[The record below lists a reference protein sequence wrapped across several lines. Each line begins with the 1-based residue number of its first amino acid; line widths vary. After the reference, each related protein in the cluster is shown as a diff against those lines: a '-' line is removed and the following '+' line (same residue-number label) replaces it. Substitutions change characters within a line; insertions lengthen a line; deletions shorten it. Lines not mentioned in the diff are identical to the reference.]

1 MKRVFSLLFSVLI
14 LLSGMH
20 LTVASHLCGG
30 ELAAVKCSVTGEMA
44 SCGMQ
49 ESQQPVPGNGT
60 IESGCCKN
68 SVAVCKSDGNYLFSF
83 QKLKAVPPVKAPL
96 LQIALCHPL
105 PEVVLSK
112 TYHSMVGPP
121 VPTGYNSVDQS
132 FICVF
137 II

>member
-30 ELAAVKCSVTGEMA
+30 ELAAVKCSLTGELA

-49 ESQQPVPGNGT
+49 ESQIPVSGNGA
-60 IESGCCKN
+60 IESDCCKN
-68 SVAVCKSDGNYLFSF
+68 RIASCESDGNFFSPSRE
-83 QKLKAVPPVKAPL
+83 LKELPSFKAPNYVAVLCNGNPSLFL
-96 LQIALCHPL
+96 L
-105 PEVVLSK
+105 K

-121 VPTGYNSVDQS
+121 ITSHCSVVQQS

>member
-30 ELAAVKCSVTGEMA
+30 ELAAVKCSLTGEKA
-44 SCGMQ
+44 GCGMQ
-49 ESQQPVPGNGT
+49 EAQIPVSGNSVF
-60 IESGCCKN
+60 ESDCCKN
-68 SVAVCKSDGNYLFSF
+68 RIASCESDGNYFSPSREI
-83 QKLKAVPPVKAPL
+83 KEPISVKAP
-96 LQIALCHPL
+96 AY
-105 PEVVLSK
+105 VAVLSNNNPSFVLIK

-121 VPTGYNSVDQS
+121 VTSPCNAVEQS
-132 FICVF
+132 IICVF

>member
-1 MKRVFSLLFSVLI
+1 MKRVFSLLFAVLI

-30 ELAAVKCSVTGEMA
+30 ELAAVKWSLTGKKA

-49 ESQQPVPGNGT
+49 ESQLPVSGNGA
-60 IESGCCKN
+60 IESDCCKN
-68 SVAVCKSDGNYLFSF
+68 RIASCESDGNYFSPSREI
-83 QKLKAVPPVKAPL
+83 KEPLSVKAP
-96 LQIALCHPL
+96 AY
-105 PEVVLSK
+105 VAVLSNSNTSIVLIK

-121 VPTGYNSVDQS
+121 VTSLCNTVEQSV
-132 FICVF
+132 ICVF

>member
-1 MKRVFSLLFSVLI
+1 MKRVFSLLFAVLI

-20 LTVASHLCGG
+20 LTVASHLCCG
-30 ELAAVKCSVTGEMA
+30 ELAAVKWSFTAEKA

-49 ESQQPVPGNGT
+49 ESQIPVSGSGA
-60 IESGCCKN
+60 IESDCCKN
-68 SVAVCKSDGNYLFSF
+68 RIASCESDGNYFSPSRE
-83 QKLKAVPPVKAPL
+83 LKDLPAIKAP
-96 LQIALCHPL
+96 AY
-105 PEVVLSK
+105 VAVLSNSNTSLVLIK

-121 VPTGYNSVDQS
+121 VTSPCRAVEQS

>member
-1 MKRVFSLLFSVLI
+1 MKRVFSLLFAVLI

-30 ELAAVKCSVTGEMA
+30 ELAAVKCSFTGEKA

-49 ESQQPVPGNGT
+49 ESQIPVSSNGA
-60 IESGCCKN
+60 IESDCCKN
-68 SVAVCKSDGNYLFSF
+68 RVTACESDGNYFSPSN
-83 QKLKAVPPVKAPL
+83 KIAEIPSVTAPIFVAALSNSMQSIVL
-96 LQIALCHPL
+96 L
-105 PEVVLSK
+105 K
-112 TYHSMVGPP
+112 TYQSMVGPP
-121 VPTGYNSVDQS
+121 VTTPSNVVEQS